1 MSRIVN
7 VLFVCTG
14 NICRSPAAEG
24 VFRALVDQ
32 RGLADRIGVDSAG
45 TGSWHVGEPPDER
58 MQETA
63 LRRGVD
69 LSAQRAR
76 QVHRDDFGAFD
87 VIAAMDRGH
96 LRELAQICPP
106 DQGHRLTLFL
116 EKVPDAGTHD
126 VPDPYYGAADG
137 FEAVMDL
144 VERGAAALLAEIEA
158 NHL

>member
-1 MSRIVN
+1 MSGNIN

-24 VFRALVDQ
+24 VFRSIVDA
-32 RGLADRIGVDSAG
+32 RGLGDRIGVDSAG
-45 TGSWHVGEPPDER
+45 TGSWHVGEPPDAR
-58 MQETA
+58 MQEAA

-76 QVHRDDFGAFD
+76 QVRGDDFMAFD

-96 LRELAQICPP
+96 LQQLTQLCPP
-106 DQGHRLTLFL
+106 GENQRLMLFL
-116 EKVPDAGTHD
+116 ERVPDVGVLD

-144 VERGAAALLAEIEA
+144 VERGAAALLAEIE
-158 NHL
+158 NTHL